1 MKIALIN
8 ENSQKQ
14 KNTFI
19 YKILCKVANKYGH
32 EVFNYGVS
40 GDKKASIDYV
50 GAGVLAGILLNSRAV
65 DFVIMGCGS
74 GQGAMISANAMA
86 NVFCGYV
93 ADMVDAT
100 LFAKI
105 NAGNAVSIPFGK
117 NFGVGTDINLE
128 SIFDVLLKEK
138 MGSGYPRTRKEIQDE
153 QRKNLS
159 IVSELSKIQILDFL
173 EEIDKEFLCSV
184 IRNDYFEENF
194 FKYCEDDFMR
204 EYLKSI
210 IDAQ

>member
-1 MKIALIN
+1 MRIALIN

-19 YKILCKVANKYGH
+19 YKILCKVASKYGH

-40 GDKKASIDYV
+40 EGKKASIDYV
-50 GAGVLAGILLNSRAV
+50 GAGVLAGILLNSHAV

-74 GQGAMISANAMA
+74 GQGAMISANTMA

-93 ADMVDAT
+93 ADIVDAN
-100 LFAKI
+100 LFVKI

-128 SIFDVLLKEK
+128 NIFDVLLKEE
-138 MGSGYPRTRKEIQDE
+138 MGSGYPRARKEIQDE

-159 IVSELSKIQILDFL
+159 IVSELSKIPVLDFL

-210 IDAQ
+210 IDA